1 MKTNNN
7 FSERLVLAMEIRGMK
22 AQELSRRTG
31 IDKASI
37 SCYRNGKYRAN
48 SKNLYIIADALQINP
63 AWLMGSNDVP
73 MDARNMSARTINESN
88 DYLSKTL
95 PQLDDQETLLIE
107 EYRKADDE
115 KKRLIH
121 YLLGINEK

>member
-7 FSERLVLAMEIRGMK
+7 FSERLVLAMEMRGMK

-37 SCYRNGKYRAN
+37 SCYRSGKYRAN
-48 SKNLYIIADALQINP
+48 SKNLYIIADALNVNP
-63 AWLMGSNDVP
+63 AWLMGGDVP
-73 MDARNMSARTINESN
+73 MDAKSMSAHMINASN
-88 DYLSKTL
+88 EYLSDTVV
-95 PQLDDQETLLIE
+95 QLDDKETILIE

-115 KKRLIH
+115 KKRLIN
-121 YLLGINEK
+121 YLLGISDK